1 MWINVLI
8 FLAVGAVGLT
18 LFAGMFNLAR
28 GGENEGKRSNTIM
41 RWRVVLQAVAI
52 VMLMIGFYLKS
63 RTGT

>member
-28 GGENEGKRSNTIM
+28 GGENEGKRSNIIM